1 MDQTLSKEFKLR
13 DEFAPSSYRDW
24 RALAE
29 ADLKGVPFEK
39 KLITKTYENIDL
51 EPLYTKEHLERLKNI
66 EQFPGFT
73 KFLRGAKPDGNSV
86 FPWLIAQGLNHPL
99 AENFN
104 KLLLDSLQRGQNA
117 IVLPLDKT
125 SKLGLDADY
134 GKTGETG
141 DGGVSISGTGSLSRA
156 FMDVDLTACPLFVS
170 TGFSP
175 FVFLSLLKGYTLK
188 QGIEFSNISGSVN
201 ADPVSFLI
209 ENGEI
214 PISIDEAY
222 SQLATSIKFLNAEN
236 SGLRSIGINGNSWVE
251 KGASAVQELG
261 ISMSLAVEA
270 ICRLSDLG
278 INPADIPGKMIF
290 NFGIST
296 NLFMEIAKFRAAR
309 ILFSEVLSSFN
320 LPQNDVK
327 MFAAAKTSGYYHS
340 FVDPYVNMLRVTTQ
354 AFSAVIGGVDLI
366 ETLPFDS
373 TFSQTDEFSNRIARN
388 TQIILSEESH
398 LNHVID
404 AAGGSFYIETLT
416 SQMVE
421 SAWSY
426 FREIEEHG
434 GVYRSVISGKI
445 QSDVS
450 GLAQKRSKDVAT
462 RKTVIVGVNSYANV
476 KEEVKQPMIFDARKI
491 YDHRAAYLQKLRVSG
506 NGGIHS
512 SILGD
517 LENVKNEKDGITKL
531 KLASALA
538 AKGATLGEIFSH
550 VNDSTVSEKV
560 EPIIVNRPAHEFE
573 QLRLRASAFKK
584 KNGNLPKLYLFNIG
598 PVKQHKARADFSRGF
613 FEAGGFEVNYA
624 QGVTEV
630 SAGVDAAAASGA
642 KVFVLCSTDDT
653 YPELVP
659 QFVKAIK
666 QIDKDALCILAGYP
680 KEQIE
685 THKQSGIDDFIF
697 VGANVVQ
704 VINNIFDRT
713 GVEK

>member
-1 MDQTLSKEFKLR
+1 MDQTLPKEFKLR

-24 RALAE
+24 RELAE
-29 ADLKGVPFEK
+29 VDLKGVPFEK

-51 EPLYTKEHLERLKNI
+51 EPLYTKEHLEILKNI
-66 EQFPGFT
+66 EQFPGF
-73 KFLRGAKPDGNSV
+73 KNYLRGAKPDGNCV
-86 FPWLIAQGLNHPL
+86 NPWLIAQSLTHPL
-99 AENFN
+99 AENYN
-104 KLLLDSLQRGQNA
+104 KLLLDSLQRGQTA

-125 SKLGLDADY
+125 TKLGLDADY
-134 GKTGETG
+134 GKPGETG

-156 FMDVDLTACPLFVS
+156 FLGVDLTACPLFVS

-175 FVFLSLLKGYTLK
+175 FVFLSLLKGYSIK
-188 QGIEFSNISGSVN
+188 EGVEFNKINGSVN
-201 ADPVSFLI
+201 ADPVTFLF
-209 ENGEI
+209 ENGEM
-214 PISIDEAY
+214 PVSIDEAY
-222 SQLATSIKFLNAEN
+222 SQIATSIKFLE
-236 SGLRSIGINGNSWVE
+236 SEHSDLRTIGIDGSVYVD

-261 ISMSLAVEA
+261 ISMSLVVEA
-270 ICRLSDLG
+270 ICRLSELG
-278 INPADIPGKMIF
+278 IDISTIPQKIIF

-309 ILFSEVLSSFN
+309 ILFSEVLSSFG
-320 LPQNDVK
+320 LPADDVK
-327 MFAAAKTSGYYHS
+327 MFAAAKTSSYYHS

-354 AFSAVIGGVDLI
+354 AFSAITGGVDLI

-373 TFSQTDEFSNRIARN
+373 SFAQPDEFSNRIARN

-404 AAGGSFYIETLT
+404 AAGGSFYVETLT
-416 SQMVE
+416 AQLVDN
-421 SAWSY
+421 AWSY
-426 FREIEEHG
+426 FREIENQG
-434 GVYRSVISGKI
+434 GIYKALVSGKI
-445 QSDVS
+445 QSDIS
-450 GLAQKRSKDVAT
+450 GLAQKRIKDVAT

-491 YDHRAAYLQKLRVSG
+491 YDLRAAYLQKLRVSG

-512 SILGD
+512 SILTD
-517 LENVKNEKDGITKL
+517 LENVKNEKDGVSKL
-531 KLASALA
+531 KLASSLA

-550 VNDSTVSEKV
+550 LSNSSVPEKV
-560 EPIIVNRPAHEFE
+560 NPLSTLRQAHNFE
-573 QLRLRASAFKK
+573 QLRLRASSFKR
-584 KNGNLPKLYLFNIG
+584 KNGNLPKLFLFNVG

-613 FEAGGFEVNYA
+613 FEAGGFEVNYG
-624 QGVTEV
+624 QGVPEV
-630 SAGVDAAAASGA
+630 SLGVKAALDSGA

-666 QIDKDALCILAGYP
+666 QINKDAICILAGYP
-680 KEQIE
+680 KDQIE
-685 THKQSGIDDFIF
+685 SHKQSGIDDFIF